1 MIPNILSSSFS
12 TYISLIIL
20 APYFIACSAIWYLY
34 VSIEIIIFGNN
45 FRISIK
51 VGNNLF
57 PSSFNE
63 IALEPGLEDAAPKSI
78 MSTPSS
84 IISFTLRIDFSI
96 WIENIASSSNYII
109 NKAVAKEYYNQILK
123 LKKDIGLKD
132 NVWTMT
138 PFKAKSTDILTSLL
152 KMPEVIK
159 KSENKSDSNDW
170 DIISTSIDG
179 VINDLIKYRL
189 DEGEKLKQDIHLRI
203 KNIHTS
209 LNEINPFAKK
219 RIEEVKKNLS
229 NKLDKLDFNH
239 FDENRLEQ
247 ELIYYL
253 EKQDITEE
261 QVRLSSHLEYFLD
274 TIKKNTPNGKK
285 LTFIAQEIGREIN
298 TIGAKSYDSEMQKI
312 VVNMKDEL
320 EKIKEQLLNI
330 L

>member
-1 MIPNILSSSFS
+1 MIKSMTGYARKELVLDNFKFI
-12 TYISLIIL
+12 IEVKSLNSKHIDINTKIPL
-20 APYFIACSAIWYLY
+20 AYR
-34 VSIEIIIFGNN
+34 VKEIEIRKLLSEKLYRG
-45 FRISIK
+45 K
-51 VGNNLF
+51 
-57 PSSFNE
+57 
-63 IALEPGLEDAAPKSI
+63 
-78 MSTPSS
+78 
-84 IISFTLRIDFSI
+84 IDFSV
-96 WIENIASSSNYII
+96 WIEGIAPSSNHTI
-109 NKAVAKEYYNQILK
+109 NTEVAKDYYNQILK
-123 LKKDIGLKD
+123 LKKDIGLTWDFLPMDLIQSK
-132 NVWTMT
+132 
-138 PFKAKSTDILTSLL
+138 FTDIIPTLL
-152 KMPEVIK
+152 KLPEVMK

-170 DIISTSIDG
+170 GTISITIEE

-189 DEGEKLKQDIHLRI
+189 DEGEKLKQDIHLRL
-203 KNIHTS
+203 KNINTS

-229 NKLDKLDFNH
+229 DKLDKLDFNH

-261 QVRLSSHLEYFLD
+261 QVRLSSHLEYFLEAMEM
-274 TIKKNTPNGKK
+274 NAPNGKK
-285 LTFIAQEIGREIN
+285 LAFIAQEVGREIN

>member
-1 MIPNILSSSFS
+1 MIKSMTGYARKELVLDNFKFIIEAKSLNSKHIDINIK
-12 TYISLIIL
+12 IPL
-20 APYFIACSAIWYLY
+20 AYRAKE
-34 VSIEIIIFGNN
+34 IEIRKLLSEKLYRG
-45 FRISIK
+45 K
-51 VGNNLF
+51 
-57 PSSFNE
+57 
-63 IALEPGLEDAAPKSI
+63 
-78 MSTPSS
+78 
-84 IISFTLRIDFSI
+84 IDFSI

-170 DIISTSIDG
+170 DIISTSIDD

-209 LNEINPFAKK
+209 LNKINPFAKK
-219 RIEEVKKNLS
+219 RIEDVKKNLS